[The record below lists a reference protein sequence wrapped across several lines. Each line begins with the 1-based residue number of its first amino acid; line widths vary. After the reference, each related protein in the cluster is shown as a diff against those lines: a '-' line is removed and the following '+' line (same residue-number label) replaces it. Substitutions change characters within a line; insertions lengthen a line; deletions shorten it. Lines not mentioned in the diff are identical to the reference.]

1 MSNFPPPR
9 KRGRSQVSTEEY
21 ADLDRKF
28 KEIAPATIKILQD
41 HAQDVLKTGDKEIV
55 DLYIKYVYKAYCDD
69 VSGDEQET
77 PEYLDQIGKNIGY
90 LYYDL
95 HPTSPFVYPFVS
107 CLSRDVPV
115 GKFEKFTGISRTTVW
130 RSNQDTDN
138 SIFQMPTN
146 INRSGPTKFTDEE
159 KERVV
164 VWIKNICP
172 VPSGSKYDKH
182 YQYMSNKDLYLKYS
196 GSQEDD
202 TNPPLIDKATFF
214 RVRKTINIRAVF
226 FDFTCFCPYC
236 NESESDLIV
245 DEDDDEDDPQP
256 NQPSTKKTKEEHLE
270 LKTVQYDAF
279 QRIRSSLGV
288 DEVLLVMD
296 FTSAAI
302 PHAKSQSLFVNDLIF
317 TLYDAD
323 QQHDWV
329 NYISTSDN
337 KQMYAYV
344 EGSLFDFISTYIP
357 HNVQRIYVFSDGG
370 PHHFKIWKTVNLFHY
385 LAKMFE
391 ISMEYH
397 FFESYHGS
405 SLCDAHAGHVKKA
418 IRYLIRDGTKIT
430 TLDELMPKLKRLDLK
445 NATFE
450 VMKLLETTLIE
461 TLKKVPA
468 LKKLYKFVYDGKTIQ
483 MFAKSSDSVPVKQ
496 IKF

>member
-1 MSNFPPPR
+1 M
-9 KRGRSQVSTEEY
+9 
-21 ADLDRKF
+21 
-28 KEIAPATIKILQD
+28 
-41 HAQDVLKTGDKEIV
+41 
-55 DLYIKYVYKAYCDD
+55 
-69 VSGDEQET
+69 
-77 PEYLDQIGKNIGY
+77 
-90 LYYDL
+90 
-95 HPTSPFVYPFVS
+95 
-107 CLSRDVPV
+107 
-115 GKFEKFTGISRTTVW
+115 
-130 RSNQDTDN
+130 
-138 SIFQMPTN
+138 
-146 INRSGPTKFTDEE
+146 
-159 KERVV
+159 
-164 VWIKNICP
+164 
-172 VPSGSKYDKH
+172 
-182 YQYMSNKDLYLKYS
+182 
-196 GSQEDD
+196 
-202 TNPPLIDKATFF
+202 
-214 RVRKTINIRAVF
+214 
-226 FDFTCFCPYC
+226 
-236 NESESDLIV
+236 
-245 DEDDDEDDPQP
+245 
-256 NQPSTKKTKEEHLE
+256 
-270 LKTVQYDAF
+270 
-279 QRIRSSLGV
+279 
-288 DEVLLVMD
+288 
-296 FTSAAI
+296 
-302 PHAKSQSLFVNDLIF
+302 KSQSLFVNDLIF

-337 KQMYAYV
+337 KQIYAYV